1 MGDLLTMKM
10 DISLKKEFD
19 LVKMGG
25 TCGSAWI

>member
-19 LVKMGG
+19 LCKMGD
-25 TCGSAWI
+25 TCESVWI